1 MLHVWQVIRS
11 RLASAGL
18 TLWLAIVLYAV
29 SHFLPVTRLLDQWLL
44 GWEASISTAE
54 IAAET
59 LWRGKHEWLF
69 VFGWLPNLWFWLGV
83 ACWLIGRRRN
93 RRLAGIG
100 TGLAGHAWH
109 DTQPR
114 SNIRVLGPLSQGAE
128 DEANDLATQ
137 WRYDMKALQNWRDSK
152 KHQIGIYTEHIPHPI
167 PAFDPSLLEGM

>member
-18 TLWLAIVLYAV
+18 PFTFWLAIVLYAL
-29 SHFLPVTRLLDQWLL
+29 SHLLPVTRLLDQWLL
-44 GWEASISTAE
+44 GWEASISTVE

-100 TGLAGHAWH
+100 TGLAGLAGVACASLWLIDAGND
-109 DTQPR
+109 DT
-114 SNIRVLGPLSQGAE
+114 LSVGYYGW
-128 DEANDLATQ
+128 LAS
-137 WRYDMKALQNWRDSK
+137 MALLSWSGFWAAAKTISPEKR
-152 KHQIGIYTEHIPHPI
+152 T
-167 PAFDPSLLEGM
+167 

>member
-83 ACWLIGRRRN
+83 ACWVIGRRRN
-93 RRLAGIG
+93 RRPAGIG
-100 TGLAGHAWH
+100 TGLAGLAGVACASLWLIDAGND
-109 DTQPR
+109 DT
-114 SNIRVLGPLSQGAE
+114 LSVGYYGWLASMALLSWSGFWAAAE
-128 DEANDLATQ
+128 TTPP
-137 WRYDMKALQNWRDSK
+137 K
-152 KHQIGIYTEHIPHPI
+152 KR
-167 PAFDPSLLEGM
+167 A

>member
-11 RLASAGL
+11 RLASAGLPL

-59 LWRGKHEWLF
+59 LWRGKHEWRF
-69 VFGWLPNLWFWLGV
+69 VFGWLPNLWFWLGM

-100 TGLAGHAWH
+100 TGLAGLAGVACAALWLIDAGND
-109 DTQPR
+109 DT
-114 SNIRVLGPLSQGAE
+114 LSVGYYGW
-128 DEANDLATQ
+128 LAS
-137 WRYDMKALQNWRDSK
+137 MALLSWS
-152 KHQIGIYTEHIPHPI
+152 G
-167 PAFDPSLLEGM
+167 FGLLRRRHLPKSGLEID